1 MILNH
6 FPIYVDGTRFGF
18 SFDESQESQMTR
30 VDLIREKLKDLK
42 DIAAF
47 VDKFFEDNTQGIV
60 FKVFEELCINF
71 SAELYF
77 IVFNLFQECIP
88 CYRNYLKARS
98 NYNHIDRDKDDTEMG
113 LAEKM
118 FGGDSNSKDTK
129 PQLIEIGYPWLG
141 KSKDRCELEVM
152 AYGKSQQNK

>member
-1 MILNH
+1 
-6 FPIYVDGTRFGF
+6 
-18 SFDESQESQMTR
+18 MTR

-42 DIAAF
+42 DIDAF

-98 NYNHIDRDKDDTEMG
+98 NYSHIDREEDADDVIG
-113 LAEKM
+113 VAERM
-118 FGGDSNSKDTK
+118 FGGGLSFKDSK
-129 PQLIEIGYPWLG
+129 P
-141 KSKDRCELEVM
+141 
-152 AYGKSQQNK
+152 

>member
-6 FPIYVDGTRFGF
+6 FPIYVEGTRFGF

-98 NYNHIDRDKDDTEMG
+98 NYNHIDRDDDDAEMG

-118 FGGDSNSKDTK
+118 FSGGS
-129 PQLIEIGYPWLG
+129 Y
-141 KSKDRCELEVM
+141 
-152 AYGKSQQNK
+152 